1 MNEKSVGILYAL
13 RQLYAADG
21 TTLPRKAVA
30 GLIDDV
36 LTAEAGSTRGQLVGG
51 RPAASLASGPARPD
65 WRENIRA
72 YGRDVIAK
80 GAGLIP
86 AIRLIREE
94 FGLSQKDFAELIGTS
109 ETTLSM
115 AMTGKKERETLIC
128 KMTEFF
134 GE

>member
-1 MNEKSVGILYAL
+1 MNEKSIGILYAL
-13 RQLYAADG
+13 RQLYSADG

-36 LTAEAGSTRGQLVGG
+36 LTAES
-51 RPAASLASGPARPD
+51 PAPRAED
-65 WRENIRA
+65 WRDVIRA

>member
-1 MNEKSVGILYAL
+1 MNEKSIGILYAL
-13 RQLYAADG
+13 RQLYSADG

-36 LTAEAGSTRGQLVGG
+36 LAADRVAPGGERSAVGLTASR
-51 RPAASLASGPARPD
+51 ASGPARPD

-72 YGRDVIAK
+72 YGREVIAQ